1 MTKKT
6 NSQCIHQYDSN
17 LTYKQV
23 KKLFTKQGGAVI
35 AFKFHH
41 GPDYDNHKHFDEH
54 CIFFSNLLENPLE
67 MMFWMSNRQGSTIM
81 KKMKR

>member
-1 MTKKT
+1 MIKKT

-41 GPDYDNHKHFDEH
+41 GPDYDNHKYFDEH
-54 CIFFSNLLENPLE
+54 CIFFSNLLDHPLE
-67 MMFWMSNRQGSTIM
+67 IIVCMLNSWGGARMM
-81 KKMKR
+81 